1 MIRTCYPKS
10 QRDMTMVASHF
21 NGWNTMAWNTRAF
34 RYATSNPRLRTYGTH
49 SDNNHITKPAI
60 EMAG

>member
-1 MIRTCYPKS
+1 
-10 QRDMTMVASHF
+10 MTMVASHF